1 LEKIE
6 VERSFLF
13 MTWKENLIKL
23 YFYIS
28 EDRDLHPYLATLR
41 MSNNQQEPPF
51 TDEEVLTVYV
61 FGIISGYSK
70 VKPIYDHTRNYLL
83 DWFPQLPSY
92 QAFNYRLN
100 QLSACFEVL
109 VRSVNSYALLHDPQ
123 LLYYRDEKI
132 IDSVPIVVSGSN
144 NYSACVAPQLCNKGY
159 CASKNMYY
167 YGLRLHVSAL
177 VRPLHMPLPQA
188 SWITGA
194 EDNDLSAARLWLE
207 QLSNC
212 KVYADKIYGDK
223 PFNQLMQDKHNAIV
237 ITPVKKKVGQQ
248 FVDAAADLLSTA
260 VSKVRQPIES
270 LFNWIIERTQI
281 QYAQR
286 VRSEKGLLV
295 HVWGKFAAALF
306 LITNILTLD

>member
-1 LEKIE
+1 M
-6 VERSFLF
+6 
-13 MTWKENLIKL
+13 MTWKERLIKL
-23 YFYIS
+23 YCYIS
-28 EDRDLHPYLATLR
+28 EDKRIQQYLASLR
-41 MSNNQQEPPF
+41 MSNNDQPAF
-51 TDEEVLTVYV
+51 TDEEVMTVYV
-61 FGIISGYSK
+61 FGIISGMSK
-70 VKPIYDHTRNYLL
+70 VKPIYDHTRNYLP

-109 VRSVNSYALLHDPQ
+109 VCSINSYALLHDAH
-123 LLYYRDEKI
+123 LLQWSHEKV
-132 IDSVPIVVSGSN
+132 IDSVPIVVSRSN
-144 NYSACVAPQLCNKGY
+144 NYTACVAPQLCNKGY

-177 VRPLHMPLPQA
+177 VRPWHMPLPEV

-194 EDNDLSAARLWLE
+194 EDHDLSAARPWLE

-223 PFNQLMQDKHNAIV
+223 PFNQAMQDKHNATV

-248 FVDAAADLLSTA
+248 YIDAAADLLSTA
-260 VSKVRQPIES
+260 VSKIRQPIES
-270 LFNWIIERTQI
+270 LFNWIIEKTQI

-306 LITNILTLD
+306 LLANILTLD

>member
-6 VERSFLF
+6 AERFF
-13 MTWKENLIKL
+13 QIMTWKENLIKL
-23 YFYIS
+23 YFYIC
-28 EDRDLHPYLATLR
+28 EDRDIQRHLATLR
-41 MSNNQQEPPF
+41 MSNNQQQIF
-51 TDEEVLTVYV
+51 TDEEVMTVYV
-61 FGIISGYSK
+61 FGIVSGRTK
-70 VKPIYDHTRNYLL
+70 VRHIYDYTRNHLP

-92 QAFNYRLN
+92 QAFDHRLN

-109 VRSVNSYALLHDPQ
+109 VYSVSGYALLQ
-123 LLYYRDEKI
+123 YSSNEQI
-132 IDSVPIVVSGSN
+132 IDSLPIVVSGSN

-159 CASKNMYY
+159 CASKSMYY
-167 YGLRLHVSAL
+167 YGLRLHVTAL
-177 VRPLHMPLPQA
+177 VRPCHMPLPAA

-194 EDNDLSAARLWLE
+194 EENDLTAARPLFE

-212 KVYADKIYGDK
+212 KVYADKIYRDQ
-223 PFNQLMQDKHNAIV
+223 PMNARMQTSQNATI

-248 FVDAAADLLSTA
+248 LVDAAATLLSAA
-260 VSKVRQPIES
+260 VSRVRQPIES
-270 LFNWIIERTQI
+270 LFSWMIEKTQI

-306 LITNILTLD
+306 LLANILTLD